1 MTADLSEIRDK
12 VLRLHIL
19 ANSDS
24 QADQQLKLKVRDAV
38 VAEAADLFE
47 KEHVAGEALA
57 AAQQIAGIGNAAVL
71 ALGSDGTDGPTDA
84 AGGVVDGA
92 SRALLEAR
100 GLRIPA
106 ILDAND
112 AYHGLEAC
120 DGLLVTGPTGTN
132 VNDVSVVLIDG

>member
-1 MTADLSEIRDK
+1 MK
-12 VLRLHIL
+12 VLIL
-19 ANSDS
+19 GGGASG
-24 QADQQLKLKVRDAV
+24 LM
-38 VAEAADLFE
+38 AALS
-47 KEHVAGEALA
+47 
-57 AAQQIAGIGNAAVL
+57 AAQEIAGLRDTAVFSF
-71 ALGSDGTDGPTDA
+71 GSDGTDGPTDA

-132 VNDVSVVLIDG
+132 VNDVSIVLIGN